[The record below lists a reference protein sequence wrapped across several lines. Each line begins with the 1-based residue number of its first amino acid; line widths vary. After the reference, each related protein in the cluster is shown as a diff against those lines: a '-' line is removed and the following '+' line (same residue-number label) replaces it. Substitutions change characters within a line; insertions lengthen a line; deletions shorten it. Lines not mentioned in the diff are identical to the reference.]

1 MAVLAWYAL
10 IFALSSVPGRDLPE
24 MPAQNAD
31 KFVHA
36 AVYAVL
42 GALCLRALR
51 RSFAKLQAPVAAV
64 CAVAL
69 ATLFGVSD
77 ELHQLLTPGRSA
89 DPHDVMADAIGAVIG
104 ALVVLAI
111 GRLRLLDRGARR
123 IDENPA
129 LPYDGAKPGRDA
141 PRRENHP

>member
-10 IFALSSVPGRDLPE
+10 IFVLSSVPGRDLPE

-31 KFVHA
+31 KVVHA

-42 GALCLRALR
+42 GALCLRALGR
-51 RSFAKLQAPVAAV
+51 TFANLRAPLAVV

-69 ATLFGVSD
+69 ATLFGISD

-89 DPHDVMADAIGAVIG
+89 DPFDVLADAIGGAIG
-104 ALVVLAI
+104 ALLALAV
-111 GRLRLLDRGARR
+111 RSASAARSR
-123 IDENPA
+123 RAEN
-129 LPYDGAKPGRDA
+129 R
-141 PRRENHP
+141 